1 MRMSGLRRTTIT
13 STCAAVLLA
22 SGCSFGFSGGGLP
35 PGIKTVAIADCLNN
49 TADPGIAQFVR
60 TGIQRA
66 MEGQLGL
73 RTASESQA
81 DALVHCTIT
90 RYDPDQP
97 AVFSGTQGAAGVPNQ
112 VNVSQRLLDLSADI
126 TVIEQK
132 TGRTL
137 WDGHS
142 STAQGTY
149 ATGRETDGR
158 QRALD
163 LLIKRLIDGV
173 HANW

>member
-1 MRMSGLRRTTIT
+1 MPRPVISV
-13 STCAAVLLA
+13 VLLLGA
-22 SGCSFGFSGGGLP
+22 CSFGFSGGGLP
-35 PGIKTVAIADCLNN
+35 PGIKTVAVDECLNS

-60 TGIQRA
+60 TGVKQA
-66 MEGQLGL
+66 MESRLGL
-73 RTASESQA
+73 RAASESQA

-97 AVFSGTQGAAGVPNQ
+97 EVFTSTPGASGAANQ
-112 VNVSQRLLDLSADI
+112 VNVSQRHVDLMADI

-132 TGRTL
+132 TGKTL
-137 WDGHS
+137 WDGRAQ
-142 STAQGTY
+142 TASGTY
-149 ATGRETDGR
+149 TTGHETDGR
-158 QRALD
+158 QKALD